1 MPQAIAQIDEYL
13 SEAPV
18 LPVLAVDDVP
28 QAIALVTALAEAG
41 LLVVEITLRT
51 AAAVPAIAA
60 IRAQLPHVIVS
71 AGTVLTLADLHAVQ
85 DAGAH
90 FAISPGATDTLL
102 RAAESAAMPFLPGVA
117 NASDIQRGLEFGYQR
132 FKLFPATAVGGVDAL
147 KAYAG
152 PFASVKFCP
161 TGGINASNAASFLAL
176 SNVITVGGSWM
187 VDKAALKAGDFAAIK
202 LAAAACLGLRTS

>member
-1 MPQAIAQIDEYL
+1 MPKNIELIDSLL
-13 SEAPV
+13 SKAPV
-18 LPVLAVDDVP
+18 LPVLAVDSVP
-28 QAIALVTALAEAG
+28 QAIALVQALSEAG
-41 LLVVEITLRT
+41 LIVVEITLRT
-51 AAAVPAIAA
+51 AAAIPAIAA
-60 IRAQLPHVIVS
+60 IRAQLPSVIVS
-71 AGTVLTLADLHAVQ
+71 AGTVLTEADLHAVQ
-85 DAGAH
+85 SAGAH

-102 RAAESAAMPFLPGVA
+102 RAAETVAMPFLPGVA

-187 VDKAALKAGDFAAIK
+187 VDKAALSVNDFAAIGR
-202 LAAAACLGLRTS
+202 AAAACVGLRA

>member
-13 SEAPV
+13 NQAPV

-28 QAIALVTALAEAG
+28 QALALVTALADAG
-41 LLVVEITLRT
+41 LVVVEITLRT

-60 IRAQLPHVIVS
+60 IRKALPQVIVS

-102 RAAESAAMPFLPGVA
+102 RAVESVAMPFLPGVA
-117 NASDIQRGLEFGYQR
+117 NASDIQRGLDFGYQR

-161 TGGINASNAASFLAL
+161 TGGINASNAASFLSL

-187 VDKAALKAGDFAAIK
+187 VDKAALKAGDFTAIK
-202 LAAAACLGLRTS
+202 LAAAACVGLRK